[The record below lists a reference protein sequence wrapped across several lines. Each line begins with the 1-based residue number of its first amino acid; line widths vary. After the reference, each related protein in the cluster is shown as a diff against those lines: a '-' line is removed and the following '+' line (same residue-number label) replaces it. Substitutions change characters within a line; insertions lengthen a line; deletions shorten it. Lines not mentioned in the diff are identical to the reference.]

1 MQHILAAAKYEAN
14 QCALGRTYM
23 LKLPLVT
30 HDYLR
35 CKEGPGG
42 TWLQRELRQEPGW
55 TGCPYQQVFIGIWGW
70 PALNPALHYSGMPQ
84 GFLCVFI

>member
-35 CKEGPGG
+35 CEEGPGG
-42 TWLQRELRQEPGW
+42 T
-55 TGCPYQQVFIGIWGW
+55 
-70 PALNPALHYSGMPQ
+70 
-84 GFLCVFI
+84 